1 MKVQDLLNK
10 VDVLFIEGNVNI
22 SVTSLAFDS
31 REIKRGS
38 MFFAISGTLEDG
50 HKYIDNAIK
59 NGASCIV
66 YEKKPEKLVKN
77 IVYINVKDTKIA
89 LALVSSN
96 FYDNP
101 SNKINLIGVT
111 GTNGKTTI
119 VNLLHQLFSFLGFK
133 SGLLSTINNKI
144 GTREIVS
151 THTTPDPI
159 QINYLLI
166 RLS

>member
-1 MKVQDLLNK
+1 MKIQDLLYK

-66 YEKKPEKLVKN
+66 YEKKPEKLVF
-77 IVYINVKDTKIA
+77 I
-89 LALVSSN
+89 
-96 FYDNP
+96 
-101 SNKINLIGVT
+101 
-111 GTNGKTTI
+111 
-119 VNLLHQLFSFLGFK
+119 
-133 SGLLSTINNKI
+133 
-144 GTREIVS
+144 
-151 THTTPDPI
+151 
-159 QINYLLI
+159 
-166 RLS
+166 